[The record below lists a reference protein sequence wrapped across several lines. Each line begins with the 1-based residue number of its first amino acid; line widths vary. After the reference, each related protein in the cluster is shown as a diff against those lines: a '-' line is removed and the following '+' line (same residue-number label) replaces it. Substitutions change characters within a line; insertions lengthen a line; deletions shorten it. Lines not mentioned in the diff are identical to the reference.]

1 MQAIGNRLMRA
12 LVRIRRGGCGSLPGD
27 FLNRGSLLT
36 APAAASMRMD
46 VWPSKCGGVALDAI
60 YSG

>member
-1 MQAIGNRLMRA
+1 MRA
-12 LVRIRRGGCGSLPGD
+12 LVRKYDAVVADRSPET
-27 FLNRGSLLT
+27 LNRGSLLT

-46 VWPSKCGGVALDAI
+46 VWPSKCGGVALDPI